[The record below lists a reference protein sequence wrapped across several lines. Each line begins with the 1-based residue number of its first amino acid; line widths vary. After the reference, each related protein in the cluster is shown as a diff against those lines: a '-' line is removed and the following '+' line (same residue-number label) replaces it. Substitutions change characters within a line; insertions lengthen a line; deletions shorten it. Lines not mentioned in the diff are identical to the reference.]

1 MPNEHL
7 SAEVLQAFLEGD
19 LPGGEVAPV
28 ERHLGSCA
36 RCSSDLEVWRSLFS
50 ELRDLPSVHP
60 VEGFHDR
67 VMERVRIHRPLPLAA
82 RIRHTVAALAPGR
95 ADRHISADRL
105 QEMLEG
111 RIGARQVA
119 RMERHLS
126 SCGDCARDAEAWRAV
141 FVGLN
146 TLPRLDPG
154 EHFAHQVLSRLRRP
168 AAIVARVPVPA
179 WRKAA
184 SWAGKLVPQTR
195 KAWAAISG
203 VAVAPAITAGVL
215 FYALYSHPT
224 LTPSALASYAWWQV
238 GDAATAVWTAF
249 SAFALESAESS
260 GALSLFDGLAAAPLV
275 VAGGVLLYTA
285 ACAFALRVLYK
296 HVFTN
301 HPLDGRYAQASVS

>member
-7 SAEVLQAFLEGD
+7 SAEVLQAFLEGA
-19 LPGGEVAPV
+19 LPDGEGAPV
-28 ERHLGSCA
+28 ERHLGSCE
-36 RCSSDLEVWRSLFS
+36 RCSSDLEVWRSLFAD
-50 ELRDLPSVHP
+50 LRDLPSVRP

-67 VMERVRIHRPLPLAA
+67 VMAGVRIHRPLPLAA
-82 RIRHTVAALAPGR
+82 RIRHRIAALVPGQ

-111 RIGARQVA
+111 RIAARQVT
-119 RMERHLS
+119 RIERHLS
-126 SCGDCARDAEAWRAV
+126 SCEDCARDAEAWRAV

-146 TLPRLDPG
+146 ALPRLDPG
-154 EHFAHQVLSRLRRP
+154 EHFAHQILSRLRRP
-168 AAIVARVPVPA
+168 AAIAARVPVPA
-179 WRKAA
+179 WRKAT
-184 SWAGKLVPQTR
+184 SWAGRLVPQTR

-203 VAVAPAITAGVL
+203 VAVAPAVTAGVL

-238 GDAATAVWTAF
+238 GDAANAVWTAF

-260 GALSLFDGLAAAPLV
+260 GMLSLFDGLAAAPMV

-301 HPLDGRYAQASVS
+301 HPLDGRYAQASAS